1 MDYFP
6 TFIKVKDKT
15 VLVIGGTEDALHKV
29 RLLRKSE
36 AKIIIFGAIVDKT
49 LQQWIDE
56 GTVFHKSRAVQKA
69 DLAEAAFAYIG
80 VDDADTRDHAIALFE
95 QLKLPYSVID
105 DKARSS
111 FITPALVDRDPV
123 IVAIGTEGTGP
134 IIARDIKARIEEE
147 LSPLTGAIAKTAGAF
162 RPHVEHLPQG
172 GQRRKFWQRYLDDV
186 VPHVEKAS
194 PQDPEKHLNEGLQ
207 HLLAEFELRE
217 QPAAKAAKPV
227 QVVNIAAGDPDLMTR
242 QALRCLH
249 DADVVLFHHKTPK
262 ALFELTRR
270 DASKQDWGDKYLDP
284 GQLTK
289 IIQAVRSGQSVAVMT
304 PSNALP
310 FSEDC
315 LAEAGVEIVHL
326 AFVQSF
332 KTQSA
337 YEGQVYPAPVIRR
350 VS

>member
-56 GTVFHKSRAVQKA
+56 GTVFHEPRAVCEE

-80 VDDADTRDHAIALFE
+80 VDDAETRDHAIGLFE
-95 QLKLPYSVID
+95 QFKLPYSVID

-162 RPHVEHLPQG
+162 RPHVNHLPPG

-194 PQDPEKHLNEGLQ
+194 PQDPEQHLNEGLQ

-217 QPAAKAAKPV
+217 QPAAKAVKPV

-262 ALFELTRR
+262 ALLELTRR
-270 DASKQDWGDKYLDP
+270 EASKQEWGDEHLRPD
-284 GQLTK
+284 QLTK
-289 IIQAVRSGQSVAVMT
+289 IIQAVRGGQSVAVMT
-304 PSNALP
+304 PSKALP

-315 LAEAGVEIVHL
+315 LAEAGVGIEHL
-326 AFVQSF
+326 AFVQPSNE
-332 KTQSA
+332 KA
-337 YEGQVYPAPVIRR
+337 VYEAQVYPAPVIRR
-350 VS
+350 AS